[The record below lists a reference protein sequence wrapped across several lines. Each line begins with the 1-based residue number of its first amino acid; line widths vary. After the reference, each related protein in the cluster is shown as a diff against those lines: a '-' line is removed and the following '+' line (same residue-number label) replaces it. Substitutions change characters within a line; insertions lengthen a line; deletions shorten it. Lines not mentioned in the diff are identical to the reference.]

1 MDHLTDWPQG
11 FLFLAATAKHTART
25 LIDSIIPRLI
35 LIENTDSDNESPF
48 TATTLKDLMKASDIT
63 WAPKLLGTLSLQIKL
78 KE

>member
-1 MDHLTDWPQG
+1 MDHLTDWPQA
-11 FLFLAATAKHTART
+11 FLFLAATART
-25 LIDSIIPRLI
+25 LIDSIIPRLM

-48 TATTLKDLMKASDIT
+48 TATTLKDLIKASDIT